1 MTNKLR
7 KEMQRN
13 VSLDK
18 NLQCVVMGKTKDF
31 GLFGFGLG
39 WFLFAFV
46 FFRVSGLYMDKE
58 GK

>member
-46 FFRVSGLYMDKE
+46 FF
-58 GK
+58 